1 MRQLRKN
8 ILGPLAAAIVMGF
21 AIPAVAKSDQRPGF
35 GEGKFIEHMTKKM
48 DLTPEQQ
55 EKIKAL
61 PGDDSDAM
69 KAKRESMRAA
79 QEDLEQA
86 MKGAASDDEVRVK
99 FANLEKLQAEFA
111 KARFDKILAIRAI
124 LTPEQKE
131 KLKGMGM
138 GMGKGDKKRRHR

>member
-1 MRQLRKN
+1 MSSL
-8 ILGPLAAAIVMGF
+8 
-21 AIPAVAKSDQRPGF
+21 
-35 GEGKFIEHMTKKM
+35 FIDT
-48 DLTPEQQ
+48 
-55 EKIKAL
+55 
-61 PGDDSDAM
+61 
-69 KAKRESMRAA
+69 
-79 QEDLEQA
+79 
-86 MKGAASDDEVRVK
+86 DDEVRVK